1 MGGGGSSGGG
11 GGASKSKSYAV
22 DPRERAIMA
31 AAKGTSVSQKG
42 GDGAREAAIA
52 MSSMS
57 QKAQKDFQ
65 DRLNAD
71 LKAAESSLSEVQ
83 RSRPGDPEARA
94 EWAQKVAKAQSAVSD
109 IKGSIAAANKAQ
121 KDAAAMA
128 QKAAQEKAAAAS
140 ARETAIAKA
149 AQKPAPSKPAPAPA
163 MSRPTA
169 VAKPSPAP
177 APTPAMSRPTA
188 VAKPSPAPAS
198 KPAVSKSTAVDA
210 RETAIAKAAGA
221 KPDTGQMHFGGSGKA
236 FTPVT
241 TDKAVVTKPAQQIKN
256 GEVVQTFDDVRTT
269 GERMAAGQTGLQEGT
284 TFAFNK
290 KGEIVGKVVEKPV
303 AMPPP
308 ALAIYRKLTGQ
319 TDTLYQKT
327 YTGKTSEPV
336 SVGFK
341 SEKMAGDIG
350 TSAGAPTAAAME
362 KKKAQETMGG
372 ATEPLVT
379 PEVTPEVVPDETV
392 LGQAAAEAQDKRRR
406 TRYKRVGGAS
416 SLIEGYGA
424 LYK

>member
-11 GGASKSKSYAV
+11 GGGASKSKSFSV
-22 DPRERAIMA
+22 DAREKAIQS
-31 AAKGTSVSQKG
+31 AAKGISQPSAPAPSEKAAPAPSVSQT
-42 GDGAREAAIA
+42 
-52 MSSMS
+52 S
-57 QKAQKDFQ
+57 
-65 DRLNAD
+65 
-71 LKAAESSLSEVQ
+71 
-83 RSRPGDPEARA
+83 
-94 EWAQKVAKAQSAVSD
+94 QSAS
-109 IKGSIAAANKAQ
+109 
-121 KDAAAMA
+121 
-128 QKAAQEKAAAAS
+128 
-140 ARETAIAKA
+140 
-149 AQKPAPSKPAPAPA
+149 
-163 MSRPTA
+163 
-169 VAKPSPAP
+169 
-177 APTPAMSRPTA
+177 
-188 VAKPSPAPAS
+188 
-198 KPAVSKSTAVDA
+198 VDA

-290 KGEIVGKVVEKPV
+290 KGEIVGKVVEKPAV
-303 AMPPP
+303 AVPP

-336 SVGFK
+336 GVGFK

>member
-11 GGASKSKSYAV
+11 GGGASKSKSFSV
-22 DPRERAIMA
+22 DAREKAIQS
-31 AAKGTSVSQKG
+31 AAKGVSQ
-42 GDGAREAAIA
+42 
-52 MSSMS
+52 
-57 QKAQKDFQ
+57 
-65 DRLNAD
+65 
-71 LKAAESSLSEVQ
+71 
-83 RSRPGDPEARA
+83 P
-94 EWAQKVAKAQSAVSD
+94 SAPAPS
-109 IKGSIAAANKAQ
+109 
-121 KDAAAMA
+121 
-128 QKAAQEKAAAAS
+128 EKAAPAAS
-140 ARETAIAKA
+140 TADKFGVKARPVSTV
-149 AQKPAPSKPAPAPA
+149 P
-163 MSRPTA
+163 
-169 VAKPSPAP
+169 
-177 APTPAMSRPTA
+177 
-188 VAKPSPAPAS
+188 
-198 KPAVSKSTAVDA
+198 PAVSKPATSKPTAVDA

-303 AMPPP
+303 SMIPP

-350 TSAGAPTAAAME
+350 TAAGAPTAAAME

-379 PEVTPEVVPDETV
+379 PEVTPEIVPDETV

-406 TRYKRVGGAS
+406 TRYKRVGGAGTM
-416 SLIEGYGA
+416 IEGYGA